1 MKQQVT
7 YRNGDGV
14 IVTEYN
20 TVTYPRTAQPRKYR
34 ECTVSMM
41 NSTALTAWRV
51 SALNADILRTE
62 TEREF
67 VKRAQLIARQT
78 ARATESIWAYTDEN
92 SDANA

>member
-1 MKQQVT
+1 MKQQVWKRT
-7 YRNGDGV
+7 ETGEV
-14 IVTEYN
+14 VTDYV

-34 ECTVSMM
+34 DVTVSLMD
-41 NSTALTAWRV
+41 TATLTAWRV

>member
-1 MKQQVT
+1 MKQQAT

-34 ECTVSMM
+34 DMTVSLMD
-41 NSTALTAWRV
+41 TATLTAWRV

-62 TEREF
+62 TEREM

-92 SDANA
+92 SNANA

>member
-34 ECTVSMM
+34 DVTVSMM
-41 NSTALTAWRV
+41 DSTALTAWRV

-62 TEREF
+62 TEREM

-78 ARATESIWAYTDEN
+78 ARATESIWAYTEDSE
-92 SDANA
+92 DANA